1 MTTPQIPAKS
11 PNLVPIFSPLEN
23 CHKRNRTVM
32 KNKYTITP
40 NKSYSPYNFIKR
52 NISLSWTK

>member
-40 NKSYSPYNFIKR
+40 NKNYSPYNFIKR
-52 NISLSWTK
+52 NISLS